1 MNDSLVKCN
10 ICKDEYT
17 ATSVEI
23 EPEVAVFVCD
33 DCIDRAKDSFIWLC
47 ITCGKSYIKPKHL
60 VINKVKDHEL
70 KKAYMLCQDLQII
83 QGIDTCIAC
92 NPERIIEY
100 MELQYAEI
108 DC

>member
-1 MNDSLVKCN
+1 MNDSVGKCN
-10 ICKDEYT
+10 ICNNVYT
-17 ATSVEI
+17 ETNVEI

-33 DCIDRAKDSFIWLC
+33 DCIDQARDNFIWIC
-47 ITCGKSYIKPKHL
+47 ITCGKAYIKPKDL

-92 NPERIIEY
+92 HPERIIDY

-108 DC
+108 EC